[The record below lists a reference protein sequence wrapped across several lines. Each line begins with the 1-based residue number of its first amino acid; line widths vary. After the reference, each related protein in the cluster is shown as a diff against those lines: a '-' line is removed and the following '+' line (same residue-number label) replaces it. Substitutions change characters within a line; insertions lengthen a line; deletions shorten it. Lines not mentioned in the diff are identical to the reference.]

1 MSTQRAVT
9 DLASAADGADILIF
23 VVPHQFIRALCKQ
36 LYGKMKKSA
45 IAVSLIKVIVECN
58 IYMFFCIMSFFIG
71 Y

>member
-36 LYGKMKKSA
+36 LNGKMKKSA
-45 IAVSLIKVIVECN
+45 IAVSLIKVIVEYM
-58 IYMFFCIMSFFIG
+58 YMFFCIMSIFIG